1 LSWRLFVSEEHALVG
16 ATGPIRLASCAPIG
30 GGVRDALGVVNMSVP
45 KDFALCDLSELA
57 RRRLADAHLPLDC
70 AVMFTA
76 ARIENAV
83 LSQRDE
89 VACAITA
96 GLSNAASIGHTSPC
110 DALGHHQVGTINI
123 ILLIDAILSDA
134 CLINTVQSAAEA
146 KCAAVMDM
154 GVLVEGERATGT
166 TTDCVAVGS
175 TQRGRHHEY
184 AGSGTVLGH
193 TIGRLVRRG
202 VRRAVALQD
211 GLLGCE

>member
-1 LSWRLFVSEEHALVG
+1 MSWRLFVSEEHALVG
-16 ATGPIRLASCAPIG
+16 ASGPIRLASCAPIG
-30 GGVRDALGVVNMSVP
+30 GGVRNALGVVNMSVP
-45 KDFALCDLSELA
+45 RDFAPCDLDELA
-57 RRRLADAHLPLDC
+57 RRRLVDAHLPLDC

-83 LSQRDE
+83 LSQRGE

-110 DALGHHQVGTINI
+110 NALGTINI

-134 CLINTVQSAAEA
+134 CLINAVQSAAEA

-154 GVLVEGERATGT
+154 GVFVGGERATGT

-175 TQRGRHHEY
+175 TQRGKHHEY
-184 AGSGTVLGH
+184 AGSGTVLGN

-211 GLLGCE
+211 GLE